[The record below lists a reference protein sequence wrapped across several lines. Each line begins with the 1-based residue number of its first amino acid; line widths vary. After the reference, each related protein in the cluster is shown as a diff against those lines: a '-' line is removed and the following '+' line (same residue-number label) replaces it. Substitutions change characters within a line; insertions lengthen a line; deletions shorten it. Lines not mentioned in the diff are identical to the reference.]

1 MAENTYTPTDGMASA
16 ARRALKWKQEG
27 RRGGTRV
34 GLARANQ
41 LKDKEP
47 LSASTVMRMYSFFSR
62 HAVDKQATG
71 FNSGEEGFPS
81 PGRVAWDLWGG
92 DAGASWSKQKRDQIM
107 NDRMNKSV
115 WAGAFFPV
123 DEPALVEVEE
133 DDAPLDEPVEEAV
146 VEPAVAET
154 VEEPVTEAPAEPEV
168 VEEPAP
174 EETVSEVTEEPVA
187 EEEVAEEV
195 VAEEPVVE
203 EPVAEAAEETAVVEE
218 APAAPEAPEEPSA
231 E

>member
-1 MAENTYTPTDGMASA
+1 MAEKTYTPTDGMASA
-16 ARRALKWKQEG
+16 ARRALKWKEEG
-27 RRGGTRV
+27 KRGGTRV

-41 LKDKEP
+41 LARKES

-62 HAVDKQATG
+62 HAVDKKATG

-115 WAGAFFPV
+115 WSGVFFPA
-123 DEPALVEVEE
+123 DEPALVDLTEE
-133 DDAPLDEPVEEAV
+133 DDAPLDEPIFEQV
-146 VEPAVAET
+146 VAET
-154 VEEPVTEAPAEPEV
+154 PAV

-174 EETVSEVTEEPVA
+174 AIEDSAVEENVAEEVTEEEVPDVATEEPVQD
-187 EEEVAEEV
+187 VQEEV
-195 VAEEPVVE
+195 VAEEPTVEE
-203 EPVAEAAEETAVVEE
+203 EPVVEAPVEETVT
-218 APAAPEAPEEPSA
+218 PEVIEDTSA